1 MTKKIKVIIENIQRA
16 KDKHYVNE
24 TIDAI
29 VDSLHDFPNT
39 ISNIGLYRDK
49 QTFYTTFNL
58 KVSKI
63 GDMCWCLIQEFLS
76 TIVQTANKVDITI
89 DSVEEG
95 EVGITYK
102 LYAYKSK
109 EDKIYNNA

>member
-1 MTKKIKVIIENIQRA
+1 MTKKIKVIVDNIQRA

-63 GDMCWCLIQEFLS
+63 GDMCWVLINEWVS
-76 TIVQTANKVDITI
+76 CIAQTEKNVDITI
-89 DSVEEG
+89 DSVEDG
-95 EVGITYK
+95 NVGVTYK
-102 LYAYKSK
+102 
-109 EDKIYNNA
+109 IYSYRAKP

>member
-1 MTKKIKVIIENIQRA
+1 MTKKIKVIIDNINRA
-16 KDKHYVNE
+16 KDRKYVNE

-63 GDMCWCLIQEFLS
+63 GDMAFVLIQEFLS
-76 TIVQTANKVDITI
+76 CIKQTEQNVDITI
-89 DSVEEG
+89 DSVEDG
-95 EVGITYK
+95 NVGVTYK
-102 LYAYKSK
+102 
-109 EDKIYNNA
+109 IYSYRAKP

>member
-16 KDKHYVNE
+16 KDKHYVND

-63 GDMCWCLIQEFLS
+63 GDMVFVLIQEFLS
-76 TIVQTANKVDITI
+76 CIKQTEQNVDITI
-89 DSVEEG
+89 DSVEDG
-95 EVGITYK
+95 NVGVTYK
-102 LYAYKSK
+102 
-109 EDKIYNNA
+109 IYSYIAKP

>member
-1 MTKKIKVIIENIQRA
+1 MTKRIKVIIENIQRA

-63 GDMCWCLIQEFLS
+63 GDMAFVLIQEFLS
-76 TIVQTANKVDITI
+76 TIVQTENKVDITI
-89 DSVEEG
+89 DSVEENNIG
-95 EVGITYK
+95 TTYK
-102 LYAYKSK
+102 LFNYRAKP
-109 EDKIYNNA
+109 

>member
-16 KDKHYVNE
+16 KDKHYVND

-63 GDMCWCLIQEFLS
+63 GDMAFVLIQEFLS
-76 TIVQTANKVDITI
+76 TIVQTENKVDITI
-89 DSVEEG
+89 DSVEENNIG
-95 EVGITYK
+95 TTYK
-102 LYAYKSK
+102 LFNYRAKP
-109 EDKIYNNA
+109 